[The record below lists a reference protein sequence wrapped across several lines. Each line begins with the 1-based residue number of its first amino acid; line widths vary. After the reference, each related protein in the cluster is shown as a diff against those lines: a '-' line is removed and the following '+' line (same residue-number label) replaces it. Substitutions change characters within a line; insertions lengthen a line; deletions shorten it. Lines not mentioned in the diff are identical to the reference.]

1 MLAEVGTYRGNRE
14 SLEGL
19 EKGCASVGGNQ
30 GGTTKGGG
38 LKGE

>member
-1 MLAEVGTYRGNRE
+1 MLAEVGICGGTWE

-19 EKGCASVGGNQ
+19 EKGYASVGRNQ

-38 LKGE
+38 LEGE